1 MTQNL
6 TQNRKNWGG
15 VEITQPPV
23 FGLFQ
28 VTKRS
33 ETIEAQW
40 MDKPIAAHNPEV
52 VGSSPT
58 PATIKSPLFSRKA
71 VISFSFRNFFRHS
84 PFRGHQVDPDS
95 DPYGQKARPGRG
107 SAVSGPRSVLGCFT
121 RPSPGLFPWLSPP
134 LSVRPWSHGRR
145 CPG

>member
-52 VGSSPT
+52 GGSSPP
-58 PATIKSPLFSRKA
+58 PATRNPLESPDSSGLFLFSA
-71 VISFSFRNFFRHS
+71 
-84 PFRGHQVDPDS
+84 
-95 DPYGQKARPGRG
+95 
-107 SAVSGPRSVLGCFT
+107 T
-121 RPSPGLFPWLSPP
+121 FP
-134 LSVRPWSHGRR
+134 
-145 CPG
+145 